1 MKIQGKELGGGM
13 FQTIDIK
20 AYRGLKN
27 ITLQNLSRVN
37 ILVGENNTGKTS
49 ILEAIQ
55 ILRDPEVVD
64 NVLSI
69 AKKRQP
75 RNIMVQSA
83 NLIPFDE
90 FLYSFPVQGEQKD
103 IVIYATDYELKK
115 WHIEL
120 CGTIKKEI
128 YDKEDL
134 SESEQRR
141 YDLYCGEDGEISVI
155 SGNFLYISENLT
167 SENSYS
173 FRETQ
178 LRPDVSMKETLDI
191 KKENMSRVSIV
202 YISPMDVYTNR
213 VLNANFYKG
222 MRVSEKE
229 TLIQLLR
236 LFDERIIGIEIGMLN
251 AKPTILIELE
261 NIGLMPV
268 SLFGDGL
275 KKILTLASAIVKTK
289 HGIILIDE
297 FETGIHQRA
306 LVQVADWIASAAEE
320 RDIQIFLTTHSSEA
334 VNALV
339 QAQKKQQIDMS
350 AYRLEHYMGDTF
362 VKQFRSDEL
371 LELVNKQGMDIL

>member
-55 ILRDPEVVD
+55 LLRDPEVVD

-128 YDKEDL
+128 FDKEDL

-222 MRVSEKE
+222 IRVSEKE

-289 HGIILIDE
+289 QGIILIDE

-339 QAQKKQQIDMS
+339 QAQKKQQIDIS

>member
-1 MKIQGKELGGGM
+1 M

-20 AYRGLKN
+20 EYRGLKN

>member
-134 SESEQRR
+134 SEGEQRR

-371 LELVNKQGMDIL
+371 LGLVNKQGMDIL

>member
-55 ILRDPEVVD
+55 LLRDPEVVD

-167 SENSYS
+167 SENNYS

-289 HGIILIDE
+289 QGIILIDE

-371 LELVNKQGMDIL
+371 LELENKQGMDIL

>member
-55 ILRDPEVVD
+55 LLRDPEVVD

-134 SESEQRR
+134 SEGEQRR

>member
-1 MKIQGKELGGGM
+1 M

-75 RNIMVQSA
+75 RNIIVQSA

-103 IVIYATDYELKK
+103 IVIYATDYGLKK

-128 YDKEDL
+128 FDKEDL

-306 LVQVADWIASAAEE
+306 LVQVDDWIASAAEE

>member
-1 MKIQGKELGGGM
+1 M
-13 FQTIDIK
+13 
-20 AYRGLKN
+20 
-27 ITLQNLSRVN
+27 
-37 ILVGENNTGKTS
+37 
-49 ILEAIQ
+49 
-55 ILRDPEVVD
+55 D

-103 IVIYATDYELKK
+103 IVIYATDYKLKK

-167 SENSYS
+167 SENNYS

-289 HGIILIDE
+289 QGIILIDE

-371 LELVNKQGMDIL
+371 LGLVNKQGMDIL

>member
-55 ILRDPEVVD
+55 LLRDPEVVD

-178 LRPDVSMKETLDI
+178 LRPDMSMKETLDI

-350 AYRLEHYMGDTF
+350 AYRLELYMGDTF

>member
-1 MKIQGKELGGGM
+1 M

-55 ILRDPEVVD
+55 LLRDPEVVD

-178 LRPDVSMKETLDI
+178 LRPDMSMKETLDI
-191 KKENMSRVSIV
+191 KKEKVINSSSFSARGHSEVFEPKPSQAQYTQDQTESQAQIR
-202 YISPMDVYTNR
+202 SSTLSDRDVLRIAAQMAKN
-213 VLNANFYKG
+213 
-222 MRVSEKE
+222 SES
-229 TLIQLLR
+229 
-236 LFDERIIGIEIGMLN
+236 MLDIKKN
-251 AKPTILIELE
+251 HPAS
-261 NIGLMPV
+261 
-268 SLFGDGL
+268 SLFRAYNSVPA
-275 KKILTLASAIVKTK
+275 ASAEW
-289 HGIILIDE
+289 LYWQYNLCWAE
-297 FETGIHQRA
+297 CQHQGRA
-306 LVQVADWIASAAEE
+306 F
-320 RDIQIFLTTHSSEA
+320 FLRGAGRGRA
-334 VNALV
+334 VL
-339 QAQKKQQIDMS
+339 
-350 AYRLEHYMGDTF
+350 YPGDC
-362 VKQFRSDEL
+362 RE
-371 LELVNKQGMDIL
+371 GYAGA

>member
-178 LRPDVSMKETLDI
+178 LRPDMSMKETLDI

-251 AKPTILIELE
+251 TKPTILIELE

>member
-55 ILRDPEVVD
+55 LLRDPEVVD

-103 IVIYATDYELKK
+103 IVIYATDYKLKK

-222 MRVSEKE
+222 IRVSEKE

-289 HGIILIDE
+289 QGIILIDE

-339 QAQKKQQIDMS
+339 QAQKKQQIDIS

>member
-55 ILRDPEVVD
+55 LLRDPEVVD

-128 YDKEDL
+128 FDKEDL

-297 FETGIHQRA
+297 FETGVHQRA

-350 AYRLEHYMGDTF
+350 AYRLELYMGDTF

>member
-103 IVIYATDYELKK
+103 IVIYATDYKLKK

-167 SENSYS
+167 SENNYS

-289 HGIILIDE
+289 QGIILIDE

>member
-55 ILRDPEVVD
+55 LLRDPEVVD

-350 AYRLEHYMGDTF
+350 AYRLELYMGDTF

>member
-55 ILRDPEVVD
+55 LLRDPEVVD

-128 YDKEDL
+128 FDKEDL

>member
-55 ILRDPEVVD
+55 LLRDPEVVD

-128 YDKEDL
+128 FDKEDL

-289 HGIILIDE
+289 QGIILIDE

-339 QAQKKQQIDMS
+339 QAQKKQQIDIS

-371 LELVNKQGMDIL
+371 LELVNKQGTGIL

>member
-55 ILRDPEVVD
+55 LLRDPEVVD

-155 SGNFLYISENLT
+155 SGNFLYVSENLT

>member
-103 IVIYATDYELKK
+103 IVIYATDYKLKK

-167 SENSYS
+167 SENNYS

-236 LFDERIIGIEIGMLN
+236 VFDERIIGIEIGMLN

-289 HGIILIDE
+289 QGIILIDE

>member
-55 ILRDPEVVD
+55 LLRDSEVVD

-103 IVIYATDYELKK
+103 IVIYATDYKLKK

-155 SGNFLYISENLT
+155 NGNFLYISENLT

-178 LRPDVSMKETLDI
+178 LRPDVSMKETLNI

>member
-55 ILRDPEVVD
+55 LLRDPEVVD

-128 YDKEDL
+128 FDKEDL

-222 MRVSEKE
+222 IRVSEKE

>member
-134 SESEQRR
+134 SEGEQRR

>member
-55 ILRDPEVVD
+55 LLRDPEVVD

-167 SENSYS
+167 SENNYS

-289 HGIILIDE
+289 QGIILIDE

>member
-155 SGNFLYISENLT
+155 SGNFLYKSENLT

>member
-55 ILRDPEVVD
+55 LLRDPEVVD

-103 IVIYATDYELKK
+103 IVIYATDYKLKK

-222 MRVSEKE
+222 IRVSEKE

-289 HGIILIDE
+289 QGIILIDE

-339 QAQKKQQIDMS
+339 QAQKKQQIDIS

-371 LELVNKQGMDIL
+371 LELVNKQGTGIL

>member
-55 ILRDPEVVD
+55 LLRDPEVVD

-128 YDKEDL
+128 FDKEDL

-350 AYRLEHYMGDTF
+350 AYRLELYMGDTF

>member
-134 SESEQRR
+134 SEGEQRR

-155 SGNFLYISENLT
+155 SGSFLYISENLT

>member
-1 MKIQGKELGGGM
+1 M

-20 AYRGLKN
+20 EYRGLKN
-27 ITLQNLSRVN
+27 ITLQNLSTVN

-55 ILRDPEVVD
+55 LLRDPDVVD

-75 RNIMVQSA
+75 GNTMVQSA

-90 FLYSFPVQGEQKD
+90 FIYSFPVQGEEKN
-103 IVIYATDYELKK
+103 IVIYATDYALKK
-115 WHIEL
+115 WRIEL
-120 CGTIKKEI
+120 CGKIRKEI

-134 SESEQRR
+134 TEGEQRR
-141 YDLYCGEDGEISVI
+141 YNLYCGEDGEISVV
-155 SGNFLYISENLT
+155 SGKFLYGREDLAF
-167 SENSYS
+167 ENSYS

-178 LRPDVSMKETLDI
+178 LRQDVSMKETLDI
-191 KKENMSRVSIV
+191 KKENMLGESIV

-213 VLNANFYKG
+213 VLNTNFYKG

-236 LFDERIIGIEIGMLN
+236 LFDERIIGIEVGMLN
-251 AKPTILIELE
+251 VKPIILIELE
-261 NIGLMPV
+261 NVGLMPV

-275 KKILTLASAIVKTK
+275 KKILTLASAIVKIK
-289 HGIILIDE
+289 HGVILIDE

-350 AYRLEHYMGDTF
+350 AYRLEHYMGETF
-362 VKQFRSDEL
+362 VKQFRSNEL

>member
-55 ILRDPEVVD
+55 LLRDPEVVD

-128 YDKEDL
+128 FDKEDL

-222 MRVSEKE
+222 MRVSEKA

-350 AYRLEHYMGDTF
+350 AYRLELYMGDTF